1 MSKLKGQ
8 IAIVTGAGRG
18 VGRATAMML
27 AKDGACVVVNDLDPD
42 VAAETVSLIQ
52 QSGHEATV
60 VAGSVT
66 DSDFPS
72 LLIKGA
78 LDAYGG
84 IDIIINNA
92 GYI

>member
-42 VAAETVSLIQ
+42 VAAN
-52 QSGHEATV
+52 
-60 VAGSVT
+60 
-66 DSDFPS
+66 
-72 LLIKGA
+72 GA
-78 LDAYGG
+78 KAV
-84 IDIIINNA
+84 
-92 GYI
+92 